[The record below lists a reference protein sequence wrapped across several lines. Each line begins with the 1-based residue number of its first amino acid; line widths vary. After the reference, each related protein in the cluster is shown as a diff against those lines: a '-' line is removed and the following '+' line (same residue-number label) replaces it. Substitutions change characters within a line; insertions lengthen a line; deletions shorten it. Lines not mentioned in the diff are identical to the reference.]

1 MRILA
6 TTLPLTPLALVCL
19 QFASPDVRAATVT
32 VSNCNDSGAGS
43 LRAAA
48 SAALSGDT
56 IDLTQTG
63 CSRIKLTSGAIA
75 MAQRT
80 LTLQGPGVYDLV
92 LDGNFTS
99 SVLRHTGS
107 GTLRINGLVIEH
119 GEEHAI
125 AAKGG
130 CVYSAG
136 NLDIRHSHIRH
147 CGAQG
152 LGRTITYAYGGGLY
166 AKGSGYLFQTTVHS
180 NAVRGTR
187 GHTGGGGIFTL
198 GHLNLNHSRVVDNYA
213 GGGRGGG
220 LLAEGGLSTN
230 YATVAANTAGDGGGI
245 LAIGDVTIS
254 NSTISGNRAR
264 SAGGIRAEAWW
275 LADQLIVNSTISG
288 NVAKSEFSA
297 GHLSAQSIT
306 VANSTIAFNNNTS
319 TSCPPY
325 DSGAFVGSNGG
336 LHLQS
341 TIIANNTC
349 QGIPSV
355 DLGSTSPVEGNNNLI
370 MRSNVIVPTDTLSSD
385 PRLAPLA
392 DNGGVRKTHA
402 LLEGSPAIDTGNNT
416 AGLLYDQRGPGY
428 PRVKGVQADIGA
440 YED

>member
-1 MRILA
+1 MRIFNPVLPFALLA
-6 TTLPLTPLALVCL
+6 FVGLALPSSN
-19 QFASPDVRAATVT
+19 ARAAIVT
-32 VSNCNDSGAGS
+32 VSNCNDSGSGS

-56 IDLTQTG
+56 IDLTKTG
-63 CSRIKLTSGAIA
+63 CGRIKLTSGAVVIA
-75 MAQRT
+75 QKT
-80 LTLQGPGVYDLV
+80 LTLQGPGVTALV
-92 LDGNFTS
+92 LDGSFTS

-107 GTLRINGLVIEH
+107 GTLRISRLAIEH

-136 NLDIRHSHIRH
+136 NLDIRYSHIRH

-166 AKGSGYLFQTTVHS
+166 AKGNGYLFQTTVHS

-187 GHTGGGGIFTL
+187 GNTGGGGIFTH
-198 GHLNLNHSRVVDNYA
+198 GHLTLSHSRVVDNYA
-213 GGGRGGG
+213 GGGHGGG
-220 LLAEGGLSTN
+220 LLAEGGLTTN
-230 YATVAANTAGDGGGI
+230 YATVAANGASQGGGVS
-245 LAIGDVTIS
+245 AMGDVTIS
-254 NSTISGNRAR
+254 NSTISSNSAR
-264 SAGGIRAEAWW
+264 VAGGVEAW
-275 LADQLIVNSTISG
+275 ATGDQLIVNSTISG
-288 NVAKSEFSA
+288 NSARRYSA
-297 GHLSAQSIT
+297 GYMTDQSAT
-306 VANSTIAFNNNTS
+306 VANSTIAFNDNTL
-319 TSCPPY
+319 TSCPQY
-325 DSGAFVGSNGG
+325 DDGAFWGFGA

-349 QGIPSV
+349 LGSPSV
-355 DLGSTSPVEGNNNLI
+355 DVGGSPPYSSLEGSSNLI
-370 MRSNVIVPTDTLSSD
+370 MRSHLAVPTDTLSAD

-416 AGLLYDQRGPGY
+416 AGLLYDERGPGY